1 MTEEL
6 ENDIKSLIRGIYLNV
21 EELNKDTHI
30 PYKSR
35 FLINAIQSK
44 AMSLWIRAVHKQ
56 TWGAV
61 SGTEIMESNKK

>member
-6 ENDIKSLIRGIYLNV
+6 EKNIKSLIRQIYSTV

-30 PYKSR
+30 PHKSR
-35 FLINAIQSK
+35 FLISDIQSK
-44 AMSLWIRAVHKQ
+44 AMSLWIRAVKKQ

-61 SGTEIMESNKK
+61 SGAEIMDSGNK